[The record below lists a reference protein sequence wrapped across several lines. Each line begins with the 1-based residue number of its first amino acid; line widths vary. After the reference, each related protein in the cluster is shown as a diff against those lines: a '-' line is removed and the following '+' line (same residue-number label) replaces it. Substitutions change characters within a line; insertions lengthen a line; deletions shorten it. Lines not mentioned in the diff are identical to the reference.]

1 MKTLKFLVALALVP
15 WSLALS
21 AQSTAVQGRVFD
33 AETGLPI
40 PFVNVAL
47 TAAGTGTMTNQK
59 GEFLLT
65 TEERPG
71 RISVSFMGY
80 GSKNIEITRGISQFI
95 DVALEPRS
103 IELLAAE
110 VRPDKSKRKNP
121 AKPLMQRVIDVKKSN
136 DPNGLAAARHSS
148 YSKLELDINDISE
161 KQASRWY
168 WGPFKWVFNYLDSSE
183 SRVALPFV
191 MAEILAEEQWQTA
204 PKRQQKNVIS
214 SQLSSKFSNSRNAAE
229 MDAALPKLDIY
240 QNQMLLLDRTFTS
253 PLHDRAL
260 AHYRFYILDTLEVQN
275 RATFHLAF
283 IPRRKG
289 ESTFEGELWID
300 TLTLGLQSIK
310 ARLSNA
316 SNVNFVRTMNWRQSF
331 VQVKGNQAQENLM
344 AWMMEEEE
352 ILMDFS
358 LTDRTIGAYL
368 RRTTQFTNLE
378 WQEEKWPRGW
388 TGGRDLQFQPDTLT
402 PIEWEVLRP
411 IPLLK
416 READIYTMTDSIM
429 AMPQWRFVK
438 GLGYCLGTGYV
449 TKGPVEVGA
458 WWSAFT
464 QNLVEGN
471 RFRLDLRTSN
481 AWSTRFMPKIFAA
494 YGTEDLRWKAG
505 FSARYIQKK
514 TPRTEFLFEIKRD
527 LEQLGMIGLLSQ
539 GQAFTSAFRTDSVN
553 SLSEVQRA
561 EVSVLHEFG
570 PGFTGFFEWRHRQI
584 GALGDLEFLEPVT
597 AEPVDELVTSEASLV
612 LRFAKKERFVGGEF
626 ERVSLGTEWPILT
639 AKMTLGVPNVMG
651 SQYQYT
657 RWTVEG
663 EDEMRLGWW
672 GRFEWYAQAGFYQGS
687 APFALMEVV
696 PASGTILLSDEA
708 FSMINLYERVTD
720 RWATGLL
727 EWHAEGLALNHVP
740 LIRRLK
746 LREVIGVRSI
756 AGAWD
761 EKHESLLALP
771 ENTTGLNG
779 TYTEC
784 SVGLENILGIFRV
797 DAVWRT
803 DRPVDQLGSWG
814 IRFGF
819 GAEI

>member
-1 MKTLKFLVALALVP
+1 MKAIRLLFALIILFVSWALNAQTTL
-15 WSLALS
+15 
-21 AQSTAVQGRVFD
+21 VQGRVFD
-33 AETGLPI
+33 ADTGTPMA
-40 PFVNVAL
+40 FVNVAL
-47 TAAGTGTMTNQK
+47 TAAGAGTMTNQK
-59 GEFLLT
+59 GEFKLAT
-65 TEERPG
+65 AERPG
-71 RISVSFMGY
+71 RLSITFMGY
-80 GSKNIEITRGISQFI
+80 SSKSLEVTRGISQSM
-95 DVALEPRS
+95 DVALAPRS
-103 IELLAAE
+103 IELLTAE
-110 VRPDKSKRKNP
+110 VRPDKSKKKNP
-121 AKPLMQRVIDVKKSN
+121 AKPLMQRVIDVKKRNSPSN
-136 DPNGLAAARHSS
+136 LPAGKHSS
-148 YSKLELDINDISE
+148 YAKLELDINDVSE

-168 WGPFKWVFNYLDSSE
+168 WGPFKWVFSYLDSSE
-183 SRVALPFV
+183 SRVALPFI
-191 MAEILAEEQWQTA
+191 MAEILAEEQWQTS
-204 PKRQQKNVIS
+204 PKRQQKSIVS
-214 SQLSSKFSNSRNAAE
+214 SQLSSKFSEAKNAAQL
-229 MDAALPKLDIY
+229 DGALPNLDVY

-260 AHYRFYILDTLEVQN
+260 AHYRFYILDTLNVN
-275 RATFHLAF
+275 DRSTFHLAF

-300 TLTLGLQSIK
+300 SLTLGLQSIE

-316 SNVNFVRTMNWRQSF
+316 SNVNFVRAMHWRQSF
-331 VQVKGNQAQENLM
+331 EQVPSQGKNEKL
-344 AWMMEEEE
+344 AWMMREEN

-368 RRTTQFTNLE
+368 RRTTEFSNQE
-378 WQEEKWPRGW
+378 WQNEKWKGGW
-388 TGGRDLQFQPDTLT
+388 TRGGDLQFQPDTLN
-402 PIEWEVLRP
+402 EAKWKLLRP
-411 IPLLK
+411 VPLLQ
-416 READIYTMTDSIM
+416 REAGIYSMTDSIM

-449 TKGPVEVGA
+449 TKGPLEVGA

-464 QNLVEGN
+464 QNPTEGN

-494 YGTEDLRWKAG
+494 YGTDDLRWKAG

-553 SLSEVQRA
+553 SLSEVQRVEA
-561 EVSVLHEFG
+561 SVLHEFG
-570 PGFTGFFEWRHRQI
+570 RGFSGFLEWRHRQI

-597 AEPVDELVTSEASLV
+597 AEPVDQLVTSEASLV
-612 LRFAKKERFVGGEF
+612 LRFAMKERFVGGEF

-639 AKMTLGVPNVMG
+639 AKMTLGIPNILG
-651 SQYQYT
+651 SQYRYT
-657 RWTVEG
+657 RWTMEG

-672 GRFEWYAQAGFYQGS
+672 GRLEWYAQAGFYQGT

-727 EWHAEGLALNHVP
+727 EWHAEGLVLNHLP
-740 LIRRLK
+740 LIRRLN
-746 LREVIGVRSI
+746 LREVVGVRSI
-756 AGAWD
+756 SGAWD
-761 EKHESLLALP
+761 NKHETLLALP
-771 ENTTGLNG
+771 DNTSGLDG
-779 TYTEC
+779 IYTEC
-784 SVGLENILGIFRV
+784 SLGLENILGFIRV

-803 DRPVDQLGSWG
+803 DRPVGERESWG

>member
-1 MKTLKFLVALALVP
+1 MKARKLFVIFVLLP
-15 WSLALS
+15 WSLLLH
-21 AQSTAVQGRVFD
+21 AQTTAIQGRIFD
-33 AETGLPI
+33 SETGAPI

-47 TAAGTGTMTNQK
+47 TAAGSGTMTNQK
-59 GEFLLT
+59 GEFKLT
-65 TEERPG
+65 TEDRPG
-71 RISVSFMGY
+71 RLSISSMGY
-80 GSKNIEITRGISQFI
+80 SSKNLEVTRGISQSM

-103 IELLAAE
+103 IELLTAE
-110 VRPDKSKRKNP
+110 VRPDKSKKKNP
-121 AKPLMQRVIDVKKSN
+121 AKPLMQRVIDVKKKN
-136 DPNGLAAARHSS
+136 DPNALVAAKNNS
-148 YSKLELDINDISE
+148 YSKLELDLNDISE

-168 WGPFKWVFNYLDSSE
+168 WGPFKWVFSYLDSSE
-183 SRVALPFV
+183 SRVALPFI
-191 MAEILAEEQWQTA
+191 MAEILAEEQWQNS
-204 PKRQQKNVIS
+204 PKREQKNIVA
-214 SQLSSKFSNSRNAAE
+214 SQLSSKFSNSKNAAE
-229 MDAALPKLDIY
+229 LDAALPKLNVY
-240 QNQMLLLDRTFTS
+240 ENQMLLLDRTFTS
-253 PLHDRAL
+253 PMHDRAL
-260 AHYRFYILDTLEVQN
+260 AHYRFYILDTLEIN
-275 RATFHLAF
+275 DRPTFHLAF

-300 TLTLGLQSIK
+300 SLTLGLQSIE

-316 SNVNFVRTMNWRQSF
+316 SNVNFVRAMQWSQSF
-331 VQVKGNQAQENLM
+331 EQVESLDNEQLQ
-344 AWMMEEEE
+344 AWMMREEN

-368 RRTTQFTNLE
+368 RRNTQFTNLK
-378 WQEEKWPRGW
+378 WQTKKWNDGW

-402 PIEWEVLRP
+402 NSQWVASRDT
-411 IPLLK
+411 PLLQ
-416 READIYTMTDSIM
+416 READIYAMTDSIM

-438 GLGYCLGTGYV
+438 GLGYCLSTGYV
-449 TKGPVEVGA
+449 TKGPLEVGA

-464 QNLVEGN
+464 QNPTEGN

-481 AWSTRFMPKIFAA
+481 AWSTRFMPKVFAA
-494 YGTEDLRWKAG
+494 YGTDDLRWKAG
-505 FSARYIQKK
+505 FSARYIQNK

-561 EVSVLHEFG
+561 EISVLHEFG
-570 PGFTGFFEWRHRQI
+570 SGFSGFFEWRHRQI

-597 AEPVDELVTSEASLV
+597 AEPVDQLVTSEASAV

-639 AKMTLGVPNVMG
+639 AKVTVGIPKMLG
-651 SQYQYT
+651 SQYRYA
-657 RWTVEG
+657 RWTIEG

-672 GRFEWYAQAGFYQGS
+672 GRLEWYAQAGFYQGS

-727 EWHAEGLALNHVP
+727 EWHAEGLLLNHLPVV
-740 LIRRLK
+740 RKLK
-746 LREVIGVRSI
+746 LREVAGVRSI
-756 AGAWD
+756 AGAWH
-761 EKHESLLALP
+761 EKHEALLELP
-771 ENTTGLNG
+771 DNTSGLNG
-779 TYTEC
+779 SYTEC
-784 SVGLENILGIFRV
+784 SLGIENILGVFRV

-803 DRPVDQLGSWG
+803 DRAIGERESWG

>member
-1 MKTLKFLVALALVP
+1 MSGAKNILLLFSLLICALLN
-15 WSLALS
+15 
-21 AQSTAVQGRVFD
+21 AQTTEVKGRVFD
-33 AETGLPI
+33 AETGTPI

-47 TAAGTGTMTNQK
+47 TASGTGTMTNEK
-59 GEFLLT
+59 GEFSIGT
-65 TEERPG
+65 NVRPG
-71 RISVSFMGY
+71 RISISFLGY
-80 GSKNIEITRGISQFI
+80 STKNLEIIRGISQTI
-95 DVALEPRS
+95 DVALEPRA

-110 VRPDKSKRKNP
+110 VRPDKSKKKNP
-121 AKPLMQRVIDVKKSN
+121 AKPLMQRVIDVKKDNNPSLL
-136 DPNGLAAARHSS
+136 PAARHSV
-148 YSKLELDINDISE
+148 YSKLELDINDINE

-168 WGPFKWVFNYLDSSE
+168 WGPFKWVFSYLDSSE

-191 MAEILAEEQWQTA
+191 MAEILAEEQWQTG
-204 PKRQQKNVIS
+204 PKRQQKNIIS

-253 PLHDRAL
+253 PFHDRAL
-260 AHYRFYILDTLEVQN
+260 AHYRFYIIDTLEIDE
-275 RATFHLAF
+275 RPTFHLAF

-289 ESTFEGELWID
+289 ESTFEGEIWID
-300 TLTLGLQSIK
+300 TLTLGLQSIE

-316 SNVNFVRTMNWRQSF
+316 SNVNFVRAMQWRQTFERVASRT
-331 VQVKGNQAQENLM
+331 ENNARQ
-344 AWMMEEEE
+344 AWMMKEED

-358 LTDRTIGAYL
+358 LADRAIGAYL
-368 RRTTQFTNLE
+368 RRRTQFSNLE
-378 WQEEKWPRGW
+378 WQDSKWQDGW
-388 TGGRDLQFQPDTLT
+388 SAGRDLQFEPDTLSQ
-402 PIEWEVLRP
+402 EAWHLQRP
-411 IPLLK
+411 SPLLE
-416 READIYTMTDSIM
+416 REANIYSMTDSIM

-438 GLGYCLGTGYV
+438 GLGYCLGTGYI
-449 TKGPVEVGA
+449 TKGPLEVGA

-464 QNLVEGN
+464 QNPTEGN

-494 YGTEDLRWKAG
+494 YGTTDQRWKAG
-505 FSARYIQKK
+505 FSARYIQRK

-539 GQAFTSAFRTDSVN
+539 GQAFTSAFRTDSIN
-553 SLSEVQRA
+553 SLSEVQRLEA
-561 EVSVLHEFG
+561 SVLHEFG
-570 PGFTGFFEWRHRQI
+570 PGLSGFFEWRHRQI

-597 AEPVDELVTSEASLV
+597 AEPVDRLVTSEASLV

-626 ERVSLGTEWPILT
+626 ERISLGTEWPILT
-639 AKMTLGVPNVMG
+639 AKMTLGIPNVMG
-651 SQYQYT
+651 SQYRYT

-672 GRFEWYAQAGFYQGS
+672 GRFEWYAQAGFYQGT

-696 PASGTILLSDEA
+696 PTSGTILLSDEA

-727 EWHAEGLALNHVP
+727 EWHAEGLVLNHLP
-740 LIRRLK
+740 IIRRLK
-746 LREVIGVRSI
+746 LREVVGVRSI
-756 AGAWD
+756 VGSWN

-771 ENTTGLNG
+771 NNTSGLNG
-779 TYTEC
+779 NYTEC
-784 SVGLENILGIFRV
+784 TLGLENILGVFRV

-803 DRPVDQLGSWG
+803 DRPVGERESWG

>member
-1 MKTLKFLVALALVP
+1 MKASTLFWVVTLLP
-15 WSLALS
+15 LS
-21 AQSTAVQGRVFD
+21 FVLHAQTTTVQGRVFD
-33 AETGLPI
+33 SKTGLPI

-59 GEFLLT
+59 GAFKLST
-65 TEERPG
+65 TQRPG
-71 RISVSFMGY
+71 RLSISFMGY
-80 GSKNIEITRGISQFI
+80 GNKNLEISRGLSQSI

-110 VRPDKSKRKNP
+110 VRPDKSKKKNP
-121 AKPLMQRVIDVKKSN
+121 AKPLMQRVIDVKKNN
-136 DPNGLAAARHSS
+136 DPSALSAAKHSS
-148 YSKLELDINDISE
+148 YSKLELDLNDISE

-168 WGPFKWVFNYLDSSE
+168 WGPFKWVFSYLDSSE

-191 MAEILAEEQWQTA
+191 MAEILAEEQWQVN
-204 PKRQQKNVIS
+204 PKRQQRNIVA
-214 SQLSSKFSNSRNAAE
+214 SQLSSKFSNSKNAAE
-229 MDAALPKLDIY
+229 LDAALPKLDVY

-260 AHYRFYILDTLEVQN
+260 AHYRFYILDTLDIQN
-275 RATFHLAF
+275 RPTFHLAF

-289 ESTFEGELWID
+289 ESTFEGEIWID
-300 TLTLGLQSIK
+300 SLTLGLQSIE

-316 SNVNFVRTMNWRQSF
+316 SNVNFVRAMNWRQSF
-331 VQVKGNQAQENLM
+331 EQVPSQDQQDAE
-344 AWMMEEEE
+344 AWMMREEH

-358 LTDRTIGAYL
+358 LTDRAIGAYL
-368 RRTTQFTNLE
+368 RRTTEFNDLE
-378 WQEEKWPRGW
+378 WQSEKWTKGW

-402 PIEWEVLRP
+402 DDQWMMHRP
-411 IPLLK
+411 VPLLQ
-416 READIYTMTDSIM
+416 REGDIYTMTDSIM

-449 TKGPVEVGA
+449 TKGPLEVGA

-464 QNLVEGN
+464 QNPTEGN

-570 PGFTGFFEWRHRQI
+570 PGFSGFFEWRHRQI
-584 GALGDLEFLEPVT
+584 GALGDLKFLEPIT
-597 AEPVDELVTSEASLV
+597 AEPVEQLVTSEASLV

-626 ERVSLGTEWPILT
+626 ERISLGTEWPILT
-639 AKMTLGVPNVMG
+639 AKMTLGIPDLLG
-651 SQYQYT
+651 SQYRYT
-657 RWTVEG
+657 RWTLEG
-663 EDEMRLGWW
+663 EDEIRLGWW
-672 GRFEWYAQAGFYQGS
+672 GRLEWYAQAGFYQGT

-696 PASGTILLSDEA
+696 PASGTILLSNEA

-727 EWHAEGLALNHVP
+727 EWHAEGLVLNHLP
-740 LIRRLK
+740 LIRKLK
-746 LREVIGVRSI
+746 LREVLGVRSI
-756 AGAWD
+756 VGAWD
-761 EKHESLLALP
+761 EKHEALLELP
-771 ENTTGLNG
+771 DNTSGLNG
-779 TYTEC
+779 TYSEC
-784 SVGLENILGIFRV
+784 SFGIENILGIFRV

-803 DRPVDQLGSWG
+803 DRPFDRRESWG

>member
-1 MKTLKFLVALALVP
+1 MKALTLFCLIILLP
-15 WSLALS
+15 WSFMVH
-21 AQSTAVQGRVFD
+21 AQTTTVQGRIFD
-33 AETGLPI
+33 SESGIPI

-47 TAAGTGTMTNQK
+47 TAAGAGTMTDQK
-59 GEFLLT
+59 GAFKLST
-65 TEERPG
+65 TGRPG
-71 RISVSFMGY
+71 RLSISFIGY
-80 GSKNIEITRGISQFI
+80 GTKNIEIKRGHSQSV

-103 IELLAAE
+103 IELRAAE
-110 VRPDKSKRKNP
+110 VRPDKSKKKNP
-121 AKPLMQRVIDVKKSN
+121 AKPLMQRAIDVKKNN
-136 DPNGLAAARHSS
+136 DPSALPAAKHSS

-168 WGPFKWVFNYLDSSE
+168 WGPFEWVFHYLDSSE

-191 MAEILAEEQWQTA
+191 MAEILAEEQWQVN
-204 PKRQQKNVIS
+204 PKRQQKNIIA
-214 SQLSSKFSNSRNAAE
+214 SQLSSKFSNSKNAAE
-229 MDAALPKLDIY
+229 LDAALPKLDVY

-260 AHYRFYILDTLEVQN
+260 AHYRFYILDTLDIN
-275 RATFHLAF
+275 DRPTFHLAF

-289 ESTFEGELWID
+289 EPTFEGEIWID
-300 TLTLGLQSIK
+300 SLTLGLQSIE

-316 SNVNFVRTMNWRQSF
+316 SNVNFVRAMHWRQSF
-331 VQVKGNQAQENLM
+331 VQVKNRDQQEEE
-344 AWMMEEEE
+344 AWMMKEEH

-368 RRTTQFTNLE
+368 RRTTQYNNLE
-378 WQEEKWPRGW
+378 WHSEKWTNGW
-388 TGGRDLQFQPDTLT
+388 RGGRDLQFQSDTLT
-402 PIEWEVLRP
+402 NDQWMTHRP
-411 IPLLK
+411 VPLLQ
-416 READIYTMTDSIM
+416 RERDIYTMTDSIRD
-429 AMPQWRFVK
+429 MPQWRFVQ
-438 GLGYCLGTGYV
+438 GLSYCLGTGYV
-449 TKGPVEVGA
+449 AKGPLEVGA

-464 QNLVEGN
+464 QNPTEGN

-481 AWSTRFMPKIFAA
+481 DWSARFKPKVFAA
-494 YGTEDLRWKAG
+494 YGTQDLRWKAG
-505 FSARYIQKK
+505 FRARYIQKK

-527 LEQLGMIGLLSQ
+527 LEQLGMLGLLSQ

-570 PGFTGFFEWRHRQI
+570 PGFSGFFEWRHRQI
-584 GALGDLEFLEPVT
+584 GALGDLKFLEPLT
-597 AEPVDELVTSEASLV
+597 AEPVEQLVTSEASIV

-626 ERVSLGTEWPILT
+626 DRVSLGTEWPVLT
-639 AKMTLGVPNVMG
+639 AKMTLGIPG
-651 SQYQYT
+651 LLESQYRYT
-657 RWTVEG
+657 RWTMEG

-672 GRFEWYAQAGFYQGS
+672 GRLEWYAQAGLYRGS

-727 EWHAEGLALNHVP
+727 EWHAEGLVLNHLP
-740 LIRRLK
+740 LIRKLK
-746 LREVIGVRSI
+746 FREVLGIRSI
-756 AGAWD
+756 IGAWD
-761 EKHESLLALP
+761 EKHEALLELP
-771 ENTTGLNG
+771 DNTSGLNG

-784 SVGLENILGIFRV
+784 SFGIENILGIFRV

-803 DRPVDQLGSWG
+803 DRLFDQRESWG

-819 GAEI
+819 SAEI

>member
-1 MKTLKFLVALALVP
+1 MKASTLFWVVILLP
-15 WSLALS
+15 WSLVLH
-21 AQSTAVQGRVFD
+21 AQTTTVQGRVFD
-33 AETGLPI
+33 SETGLPI

-47 TAAGTGTMTNQK
+47 TAAGKGTMTNQK
-59 GEFLLT
+59 GAFKLS
-65 TEERPG
+65 TEQRPG
-71 RISVSFMGY
+71 RLSISFMGY
-80 GSKNIEITRGISQFI
+80 GTKNLEITRGLSQSV

-103 IELLAAE
+103 IELLTAE
-110 VRPDKSKRKNP
+110 VRPDKSKKKNP
-121 AKPLMQRVIDVKKSN
+121 AKPLMQRVIDVKNSN
-136 DPNGLAAARHSS
+136 DPSALPAAKHSS
-148 YSKLELDINDISE
+148 YSKLELDLNDISE

-168 WGPFKWVFNYLDSSE
+168 WGPFKWVFSYLDSSE

-191 MAEILAEEQWQTA
+191 MAEILAEEQWQVN
-204 PKRQQKNVIS
+204 PKRQQKNIVA
-214 SQLSSKFSNSRNAAE
+214 SQLSSKFSNSKNAAE
-229 MDAALPKLDIY
+229 LDAALPKLDIY

-260 AHYRFYILDTLEVQN
+260 AHYRFYILDTLEIQN
-275 RATFHLAF
+275 RPTFHLAF

-300 TLTLGLQSIK
+300 SLTLGLQSIE

-316 SNVNFVRTMNWRQSF
+316 SNVNFVRAMHWRQSF
-331 VQVKGNQAQENLM
+331 EQVPSRDQQGEE
-344 AWMMEEEE
+344 AWMMREEH

-358 LTDRTIGAYL
+358 LTDRAIGAYL
-368 RRTTQFTNLE
+368 RRTTEFNDLE
-378 WQEEKWPRGW
+378 WQGEKWTKGW
-388 TGGRDLQFQPDTLT
+388 TSGRDLQFQPDTLT
-402 PIEWEVLRP
+402 PDQWITHRP
-411 IPLLK
+411 VPLLQ
-416 READIYTMTDSIM
+416 REGDIYSMTDSIM

-438 GLGYCLGTGYV
+438 GLGYCLGTGYL
-449 TKGPVEVGA
+449 TRGPLEVGA

-464 QNLVEGN
+464 QNPTEGN

-494 YGTEDLRWKAG
+494 YGTDDRRWKAG

-527 LEQLGMIGLLSQ
+527 LEQLGMIGLLDQ

-570 PGFTGFFEWRHRQI
+570 PGFSGFFEWRHRQI
-584 GALGDLEFLEPVT
+584 GALGDLEFLEPAT
-597 AEPVDELVTSEASLV
+597 AKPVEQLVTSEASLI

-639 AKMTLGVPNVMG
+639 AKMTLGIPNLLG
-651 SQYQYT
+651 SQYRYT
-657 RWTVEG
+657 RWTLEG

-672 GRFEWYAQAGFYQGS
+672 GRLEWYAQAGFYQGT

-696 PASGTILLSDEA
+696 PASGTILLSNEA

-727 EWHAEGLALNHVP
+727 EWHAEGLVLNHLP
-740 LIRRLK
+740 LIRKLK
-746 LREVIGVRSI
+746 LREVVGVRSI
-756 AGAWD
+756 IGAWD
-761 EKHESLLALP
+761 EKHEDLLELP
-771 ENTTGLNG
+771 DNTSGLNG
-779 TYTEC
+779 TYSEC
-784 SVGLENILGIFRV
+784 SFGIENILGIFRV

-803 DRPVDQLGSWG
+803 DRPFDQRESWG